1 MQEQQLL
8 RVSEACQRLAI
19 GRSKLYELIR
29 DGRLPV
35 VHIGRSMRIPKV
47 AIESFVDALVAE
59 ATSED
64 FGQSR

>member
-1 MQEQQLL
+1 MQDHQLL
-8 RVSEACQRLAI
+8 RVSDVCQRLAI

-29 DGRLPV
+29 EGRLPV
-35 VHIGRSMRIPKV
+35 IHIGRSIRIPSA

-64 FGQSR
+64 LGQSH